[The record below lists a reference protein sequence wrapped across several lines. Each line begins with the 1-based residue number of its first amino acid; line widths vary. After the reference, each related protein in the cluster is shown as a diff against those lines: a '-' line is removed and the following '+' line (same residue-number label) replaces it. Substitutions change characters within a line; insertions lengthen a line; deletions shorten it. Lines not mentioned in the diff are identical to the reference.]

1 MREGLPHLD
10 ADDAPLWRRLLWMAA
25 LWAASVTVL
34 GAVAYAIRL
43 WLKA

>member
-1 MREGLPHLD
+1 MADRPRIA
-10 ADDAPLWRRLLWMAA
+10 ADDAPLWKRLGWMAA
-25 LWAASVTVL
+25 LWGASVAVL